1 MITASELKK
10 TMDGAD
16 VAGENPEYDQ
26 LYLDLETLAIAD
38 EDAGKEPDY
47 RQLEKNCLE
56 LWKKT
61 RDLRVAAYLCVAE
74 TELNG
79 FEGLNEGLDVVR

>member
-1 MITASELKK
+1 MITASELK
-10 TMDGAD
+10 TAIDGAD
-16 VAGENPEYDQ
+16 ASGENCEYDA
-26 LYLDLETLAIAD
+26 LYTDLDDLAVSD
-38 EDAGKEPDY
+38 EDLGKEADF

-61 RDLRVAAYLCVAE
+61 RDLRVAAYLCIAE

-79 FEGLNEGLDVVR
+79 